1 MTIISLL
8 LCATI
13 GFSQDI
19 HWSQFYNSPL
29 NLNPAL
35 TGMFNGEARFA
46 GNYRSQWNKVPVN
59 YLTFSGAVDK
69 KFTSKQLKGSQV
81 GGGLILNYD
90 RAGDSKLS
98 ATKLGVVGS
107 YIRPLNK
114 SNLISIGL
122 QIGIAQRAFSDSNL
136 RFDNQWD
143 GDLVNTN
150 LSTGE
155 NFDNRSFFFSDF
167 TVGANWRTQN
177 VTDKRTKIDLGV
189 MLDHFVQ
196 PNQRFYENE
205 TTSKLFRKFMIY
217 GDGAIKLANAVDFT
231 LHGLG
236 AWQGSYKEF
245 VLGLGGKVYI
255 NKASQEERA
264 IKVGVNFRVGDS
276 FIPNIEY

>member
-1 MTIISLL
+1 
-8 LCATI
+8 
-13 GFSQDI
+13 
-19 HWSQFYNSPL
+19 
-29 NLNPAL
+29 
-35 TGMFNGEARFA
+35 MFNGEARFA

-167 TVGANWRTQN
+167 TVGANWRTHGPWKVGLSYDVNTSPFKIATRQYGGPEMSVIYRILN
-177 VTDKRTKIDLGV
+177 VTPL
-189 MLDHFVQ
+189 
-196 PNQRFYENE
+196 P
-205 TTSKLFRKFMIY
+205 
-217 GDGAIKLANAVDFT
+217 
-231 LHGLG
+231 
-236 AWQGSYKEF
+236 YKPCPIF
-245 VLGLGGKVYI
+245 
-255 NKASQEERA
+255 
-264 IKVGVNFRVGDS
+264 
-276 FIPNIEY
+276 